1 MSPETESH
9 AGQMVKRA
17 LGWLAGVGG
26 LVIAT
31 LAMRPSPAASVS
43 EHAKL
48 LLLILVPAI
57 LAVAVARIL
66 LGRGGTVL
74 VIVAAFVF
82 AGVVLFHPVSDQ
94 ITDEDVA
101 KFETVYTLQERAAQ
115 GEPFRHMQ
123 GHWYQVKPWI
133 ARLLFF

>member
-1 MSPETESH
+1 
-9 AGQMVKRA
+9 MVTRA

-43 EHAKL
+43 GHASL
-48 LLLILVPAI
+48 LMLILVPAI
-57 LAVAVARIL
+57 LAVTVAKIL
-66 LGRGGTVL
+66 LGRPGTVL
-74 VIVAAFVF
+74 AIVAAFAF
-82 AGVVLFHPVSDQ
+82 AGIVLFHPVSDR
-94 ITDEDVA
+94 IPDEDVA
-101 KFETVYTLQERAAQ
+101 KFETVYTLQERAER